1 MTKNSLGGKKRKPP
15 WQRCGWSTFIRT
27 VLSNGQQIQTPVWAG
42 CVWFLKSHRLC
53 AFLWLKAAIVS
64 SCYLKKYHR
73 FHSSWSQPFWTGCL
87 DLFFS
92 PHGMNVHCFPI
103 TMKNV
108 IRNKFFIKLNTHP
121 QCKLWRPQSCLRGI
135 SQDSL
140 QRSFNPI
147 SHPSGST
154 HFTQGTKNWHLQ
166 RNSRSLSILL
176 TKRNLNLLGLISHD
190 DSSFFHVEPSTGGCK
205 NLKR

>member
-1 MTKNSLGGKKRKPP
+1 MEPAILNWLP
-15 WQRCGWSTFIRT
+15 WLF
-27 VLSNGQQIQTPVWAG
+27 
-42 CVWFLKSHRLC
+42 
-53 AFLWLKAAIVS
+53 
-64 SCYLKKYHR
+64 
-73 FHSSWSQPFWTGCL
+73 
-87 DLFFS
+87 FFS
-92 PHGMNVHCFPI
+92 PWNVRCFPI

-108 IRNKFFIKLNTHP
+108 IRNKSFIKLNTRP

-176 TKRNLNLLGLISHD
+176 TKRNPNLLGLISHD

-205 NLKR
+205 NLKRQRSHFQTLVIKDINNEDLKLCAHFISVKVKHVHF